1 MHRHQY
7 KGRKLS
13 LKRDQRQAL
22 LRGLLDSLIL
32 YERIETTL
40 TRAKELS
47 PIFDK
52 LVSKAKKG
60 DLSSIRSVY
69 AQTSSKVAA
78 QKLIYDLSKG
88 FTSRNSGYTRIIK
101 IASRLGD
108 NSSMA
113 VIELV
118 LDKGYQSGK
127 QEDGQSKD
135 KTLIK
140 DEKKT
145 KVGSKK

>member
-32 YERIETTL
+32 YERIEITL

-47 PIFDK
+47 SIFDK

-69 AQTSSKVAA
+69 AQTSSKVAT

-101 IASRLGD
+101 TASRSGD
-108 NSSMA
+108 NSPMA

-118 LDKGYQSGK
+118 FDKGYQSGEQK
-127 QEDGQSKD
+127 DEPSKD

-140 DEKKT
+140 DEKKK